1 MHRFAWA
8 HQSFDPIRAADILDW
23 IAGDIGDLKLGPT
36 NSRPRGGPFE
46 LCSMNKSPAAG
57 IVVAGQLGEE
67 RGLVRLPLTVSIIS
81 PAARSWRLG
90 ACCARG
96 RRRRGCPRRGRS
108 AARARAARVRCY
120 QTERS
125 PAISASQSSSFGRR
139 KSGWHDLHMPTCDI
153 VPWPFQHAN
162 SHT

>member
-108 AARARAARVRCY
+108 AARPREPRGAVATKRRDLR
-120 QTERS
+120 RS
-125 PAISASQSSSFGRR
+125 VHPNHQALGA
-139 KSGWHDLHMPTCDI
+139 
-153 VPWPFQHAN
+153 
-162 SHT
+162 